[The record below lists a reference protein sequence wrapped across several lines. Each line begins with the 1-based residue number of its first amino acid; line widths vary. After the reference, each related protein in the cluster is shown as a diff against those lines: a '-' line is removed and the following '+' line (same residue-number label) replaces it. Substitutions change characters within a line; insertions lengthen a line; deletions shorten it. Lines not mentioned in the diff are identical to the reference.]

1 MSIQVSCPV
10 CAKNYKVKEE
20 AAGKKLRCKECGETV
35 AIPTLES
42 IQDED
47 YAENDFSSLLDDAVE
62 LEAKSKTIRRPV
74 RRKPMVKAEKYD
86 GDEDGPVTRKKEN
99 NYVEDLQATF
109 LMLLDPSNLFIFMLL
124 WLGMGLCFS
133 LLPFAGI
140 LGFIGLIIIRGWYSH
155 YRFCV
160 IYEAA
165 AGEKHLP
172 ELSPEEGF
180 FIPMVKW
187 IFTWFLVHFPA
198 YAYVGVIFFL
208 NPEII
213 ADAGLYLF
221 GMETIGDNL
230 PAFHLSMFMF
240 LYCMGVFF
248 WPILALCVAVGGVES
263 VFRLDL
269 MVLTIFKSM
278 PAYFFTA
285 TGMFFVA
292 GLQLGLTFADIEWGI
307 MGLFLMRGVMIY
319 VELVALRMIGL
330 YYHHFKNQ
338 FAWSWG

>member
-1 MSIQVSCPV
+1 MTIQVSCPV
-10 CAKNYKVKEE
+10 CGKHYKVRDT
-20 AAGKKLRCKECGETV
+20 AAGKKLRCKECSETIL
-35 AIPTLES
+35 IPELEPVEEEAGG
-42 IQDED
+42 DD
-47 YAENDFSSLLDDAVE
+47 DFSNMLNDAVE

-74 RRKPMVKAEKYD
+74 RRKPMVKAEKYQ

-99 NYVEDLQATF
+99 NYIEDLKGTF
-109 LMLLDPSNLFIFMLL
+109 LLLLDPSNLFIFMLL
-124 WLGMGLCFS
+124 WLGMGLCLS
-133 LLPFAGI
+133 LLPFAGL
-140 LGFIGLIIIRGWYSH
+140 LGVIGIIIIMGWYSH

-180 FIPMVKW
+180 FIPMIKW

-208 NPEII
+208 YPEVI
-213 ADAGLYLF
+213 AEAGMAMF
-221 GMETIGDNL
+221 GVQELSNNL
-230 PAFHLSMFMF
+230 PVFHLSMFVF
-240 LYCMGVFF
+240 LYCMGLFF
-248 WPILALCVAVGGVES
+248 WPILALCVAVGGIES

-269 MVLTIFKSM
+269 MVLTIIKSL

-285 TGMFFVA
+285 TAIFFTA
-292 GLQLGLTFADIEWGI
+292 GLQLGLDLADIEWGI

>member
-1 MSIQVSCPV
+1 MPIEVSCPV
-10 CAKNYKVKEE
+10 CAKIYKVKEE

-35 AIPTLES
+35 SIPALDPFED
-42 IQDED
+42 QD

-62 LEAKSKTIRRPV
+62 LEAQSKTIRRPV
-74 RRKPMVKAEKYD
+74 RRKPMVKAEKYK

-99 NYVEDLQATF
+99 NYVEDLKGTF
-109 LMLLDPSNLFIFMLL
+109 LLLLDPSNLFIYMFL
-124 WLGMGLCFS
+124 WLGMGLCLS
-133 LLPFAGI
+133 LLPFAGT
-140 LGFIGLIIIRGWYSH
+140 LGMIGMWIIMGWYSH

-180 FIPMVKW
+180 MVPMIKW

-198 YAYVGVIFFL
+198 YAYAGVVFYL
-208 NPEII
+208 HPEII

-221 GMETIGDNL
+221 GLQEISDSL
-230 PAFHLSMFMF
+230 PALHLSMFIF

-263 VFRLDL
+263 IFRLDL
-269 MVLTIFKSM
+269 MVLTIFKSL
-278 PAYFFTA
+278 PAYIFTA
-285 TGMFFVA
+285 TAMFLTA
-292 GLQLGLTFADIEWGI
+292 SLQIVLIFADIEWGI
-307 MGLFLMRGVMIY
+307 LGLFVMRGVLLY